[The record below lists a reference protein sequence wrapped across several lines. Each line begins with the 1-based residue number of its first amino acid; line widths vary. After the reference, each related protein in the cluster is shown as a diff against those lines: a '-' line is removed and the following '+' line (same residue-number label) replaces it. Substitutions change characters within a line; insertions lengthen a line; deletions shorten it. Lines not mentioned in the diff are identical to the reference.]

1 MRRREFLAGGLS
13 VAASVSR
20 VAAQAATLRRLAIF
34 SLAEPAALM
43 HEKSENR
50 YYRALFSELRRLGHV
65 EGQNLI
71 VERYGKEKNI
81 SGPAP
86 VVAEVVRQKPDVVYV
101 IGPGTALFKRETT
114 TLPIVAM
121 TGDPVAAGLVQT
133 LARPG
138 GNITGV
144 SVDTG
149 PSIHGK
155 RIALLREIFPAM
167 SKLAFLALK
176 VGLNADWER
185 GQGVIAMRAAAEAVR
200 LDLAV
205 VPLELPTSEATYRE
219 AVAQVARND
228 ANALMVGD
236 NPDVMTN
243 RRLIAGL
250 IGAAG
255 IPTMY
260 PFAEFVEEGGL
271 IAYSYDLVE
280 LNKRAANNIDAI
292 LRGKNA
298 GEIPYYQAA
307 KFETSINLKTAQS
320 LGLTVPATL
329 LAMADNIVE

>member
-1 MRRREFLAGGLS
+1 
-13 VAASVSR
+13 
-20 VAAQAATLRRLAIF
+20 
-34 SLAEPAALM
+34 
-43 HEKSENR
+43 
-50 YYRALFSELRRLGHV
+50 
-65 EGQNLI
+65 
-71 VERYGKEKNI
+71 
-81 SGPAP
+81 
-86 VVAEVVRQKPDVVYV
+86 
-101 IGPGTALFKRETT
+101 
-114 TLPIVAM
+114 
-121 TGDPVAAGLVQT
+121 
-133 LARPG
+133 
-138 GNITGV
+138 
-144 SVDTG
+144 
-149 PSIHGK
+149 
-155 RIALLREIFPAM
+155 M